1 MIYQLNIT
9 AYKFDFIDFSE
20 SSAFFNLMPQLG
32 SQVELQTWG
41 ITLLTSEY
49 RRNPLK
55 LQGIKTAD
63 PSSNIYIA
71 GPAKVTFSNVVGG
84 ELKIALYDPDHP
96 DSFLVKSD
104 NTPVTLQRRW
114 EFDPN
119 AESVFVYE
127 LDCSSDWPPGACYLA
142 IATTGP
148 ALLTFE
154 ESDCIP
160 ARQFVLNPQKYS
172 QPGWKQEDSRKL
184 SPRLETKLDTEIE
197 FA

>member
-1 MIYQLNIT
+1 MTYQLNIT
-9 AYKFDFIDFSE
+9 ANQFDSIDFSE
-20 SSAFFNLMPQLG
+20 CSVFLKVLPELG
-32 SQVELQTWG
+32 PQVELYGWG
-41 ITLLTSEY
+41 ITLLTSQRWGE
-49 RRNPLK
+49 PLA
-55 LQGIKTAD
+55 LPGIRID
-63 PSSNIYIA
+63 SSDDTYIA
-71 GPAKVTFSNVVGG
+71 GPSKVTFSNVVGG

-119 AESVFVYE
+119 TESVFVYE
-127 LDCSSDWPPGACYLA
+127 LDCSSEWPPGACYLA
-142 IATTGP
+142 IAATGP

-172 QPGWKQEDSRKL
+172 QPGWKQPDAIKL
-184 SPRLETKLDTEIE
+184 SPRLETGRE
-197 FA
+197 FV